1 MPLFCFGRVE
11 ADTVIGSK
19 PKITF
24 VIFDDGIY
32 LIVDERLLVANRM
45 FDPFITGILI
55 VAYCD
60 ADRVISHPDAF
71 IIYIEVVN
79 TVAVHGIIAIVIRHD
94 VGGALIGIHIH
105 FIYTGTICSYQYFF
119 VIEGFDTCNADI
131 LQTDIQLYSLM
142 NIHIIQIN
150 AFLERTDE

>member
-60 ADRVISHPDAF
+60 ADRVIGYPDAF

-79 TVAVHGIIAIVIRHD
+79 TVAVLFIKGYYLWAVITMIVAALTD
-94 VGGALIGIHIH
+94 V
-105 FIYTGTICSYQYFF
+105 
-119 VIEGFDTCNADI
+119 FDG
-131 LQTDIQLYSLM
+131 
-142 NIHIIQIN
+142 
-150 AFLERTDE
+150 

>member
-60 ADRVISHPDAF
+60 ADTCL
-71 IIYIEVVN
+71 IINIFRLDTVVQ
-79 TVAVHGIIAIVIRHD
+79 I
-94 VGGALIGIHIH
+94 
-105 FIYTGTICSYQYFF
+105 QYFTSY
-119 VIEGFDTCNADI
+119 VP
-131 LQTDIQLYSLM
+131 Y
-142 NIHIIQIN
+142 
-150 AFLERTDE
+150 